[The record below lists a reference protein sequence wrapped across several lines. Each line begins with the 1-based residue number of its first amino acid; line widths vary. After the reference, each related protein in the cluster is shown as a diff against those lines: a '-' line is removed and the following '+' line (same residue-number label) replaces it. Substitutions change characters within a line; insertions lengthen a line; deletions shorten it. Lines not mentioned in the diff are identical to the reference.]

1 MVFASGVRRPGIQAL
16 KETNVFFIRHKLR
29 EVLGMSKYALRVFR
43 LGLALLAAT
52 AVAPAQ
58 DLVKE
63 ALASFPMDTVRLEYS
78 SPAKLRRLPEYSR
91 LHERY
96 LGPSLRNLEAHL
108 ASLGVRESDLNE
120 VVLAWQQTSSGLA
133 MDGLA
138 FGQFD
143 PQAMALQAESRSI
156 PATPVGSS
164 SAYCF
169 GTTDTSPCV
178 AVLGRGLGA
187 FGTLDQVR
195 AIADIRGGET
205 SGLSANP
212 SFSSL
217 VTAARKDTPIWGV
230 ATGSAIED
238 WFKSGMPVQK
248 NLPIDLGTVF
258 KNVQSLAYSVAPSD
272 RVRVNVEM
280 ACTSAASAG
289 VLRQQFDTLRLF
301 QKMAWQQ
308 QYPGVANPFEGLTI
322 GASGSTLTLTMSTPY
337 TALEAS
343 AKS

>member
-1 MVFASGVRRPGIQAL
+1 
-16 KETNVFFIRHKLR
+16 
-29 EVLGMSKYALRVFR
+29 MSNYGFNT
-43 LGLALLAAT
+43 LGLGVALLATA

-63 ALASFPMDTVRLEYS
+63 ALASFPMDTVHLEYS
-78 SPAKLRRLPEYSR
+78 SPAKLRQLPEYSR

-120 VVLAWQQTSSGLA
+120 VVLAWQPASSGLSMEGIA
-133 MDGLA
+133 L
-138 FGQFD
+138 GQFD
-143 PQAMALQAESRSI
+143 PEAMARQAESRGVAASPI
-156 PATPVGSS
+156 GST

-169 GTTDTSPCV
+169 GSTDTSPCV

-187 FGTLDQVR
+187 FGTLEAIR
-195 AIADIRGGET
+195 AIIDIRGGET

-217 VTAARKDTPIWGV
+217 VNASRKDTPIWGV

-238 WFKSGMPVQK
+238 WFKTGMPVQK
-248 NLPIDLGTVF
+248 NLPIDLSTVF
-258 KNVQSLAYSVAPSD
+258 KNVQSLAYSVAPTD

-280 ACTSAASAG
+280 TCTSAASAG

-308 QYPGVANPFEGLTI
+308 QYPGAANPFEDLTI

-337 TALEAS
+337 SALEAG

>member
-1 MVFASGVRRPGIQAL
+1 
-16 KETNVFFIRHKLR
+16 
-29 EVLGMSKYALRVFR
+29 MSKYGFKIFG
-43 LGLALLAAT
+43 LGMAVTMAAA

-58 DLVKE
+58 DMVKE
-63 ALASFPMDTVRLEYS
+63 ALASFPMETVRLEYS
-78 SPAKLRRLPEYSR
+78 SPAKLRQLPEYSR

-108 ASLGVRESDLNE
+108 ASLGVRERDLNE
-120 VVLAWQQTSSGLA
+120 VMLAWQPSTSGLNMEGIA
-133 MDGLA
+133 A
-138 FGQFD
+138 GQFD
-143 PQAMALQAESRSI
+143 PQVMARQAESQGIS
-156 PATPVGSS
+156 ATPIGST

-169 GTTDTSPCV
+169 GSTDSAVCV

-187 FGTLDQVR
+187 FGTLDAVH
-195 AIADIRGGET
+195 AIVDARSGEA
-205 SGLSANP
+205 SGLGANP

-217 VTAARKDTPIWGV
+217 VNASRKDTPIWGV
-230 ATGSAIED
+230 ATGPAIED

-248 NLPIDLGTVF
+248 NLPLDLGSVF
-258 KNVQSLAYSVAPSD
+258 KNVQSLAYSVAPTD

-289 VLRQQFDTLRLF
+289 VLRQQIDTLRLF

-308 QYPGVANPFEGLTI
+308 QYPGVANPFEDLTV
-322 GASGSTLTLTMSTPY
+322 GASGSTLTLSMSTPY
-337 TALEAS
+337 SALEAN

>member
-1 MVFASGVRRPGIQAL
+1 
-16 KETNVFFIRHKLR
+16 
-29 EVLGMSKYALRVFR
+29 MSKHGFKS
-43 LGLALLAAT
+43 LGLGVALMAAA

-78 SPAKLRRLPEYSR
+78 SPAKLRQLQEYSR

-120 VVLAWQQTSSGLA
+120 VVLGWQPSASGLT
-133 MDGLA
+133 MEGITL
-138 FGQFD
+138 GQFD
-143 PQAMALQAESRSI
+143 PQAMARQAESQGI
-156 PATPVGSS
+156 AATPIGST

-169 GTTDTSPCV
+169 GSTDTAPCV

-187 FGTLDQVR
+187 FGTLDAVH
-195 AIADIRGGET
+195 AIVDVRGGET

-217 VTAARKDTPIWGV
+217 VKASRKDTAIWGV
-230 ATGSAIED
+230 ATGVAIED
-238 WFKSGMPVQK
+238 WFKTGMPVQK
-248 NLPIDLGTVF
+248 NLPVDLGSVF
-258 KNVQSLAYSVAPSD
+258 KNVQSLAYSVAPTD

-308 QYPGVANPFEGLTI
+308 QYPGVANPFEDLTI
-322 GASGSTLTLTMSTPY
+322 GASGSTLTLGMSTPY
-337 TALEAS
+337 SALEA